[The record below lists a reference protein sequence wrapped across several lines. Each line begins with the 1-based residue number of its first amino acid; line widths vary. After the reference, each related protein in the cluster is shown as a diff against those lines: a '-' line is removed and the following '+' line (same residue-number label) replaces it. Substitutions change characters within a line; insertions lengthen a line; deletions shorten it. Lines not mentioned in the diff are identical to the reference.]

1 MQPDQSDR
9 APDRLIEWTGERC
22 VPWTGDLQ
30 VVYEHYHRYLLARP
44 LVEGKRV
51 LDLAS
56 GEGYGAA
63 LLAERAEHVVG
74 LEIDP
79 ASVTHSQA
87 TYRNDRLDFVE
98 GSMLDLSR
106 FPDGS
111 FDVVTCF
118 EALEHVTEHDEL
130 VSGVRR
136 VLAAD
141 GVFLTSTPDRLI
153 YSEELHQHNPHHVRE
168 LSLDEFRELLDGHFR
183 HVRIWGQAVAVGSL
197 IQPVEDDQPGGADV
211 VALANH
217 GESWVEQSSYSPTY
231 YIAAASGVPLPV
243 LPAQSVLVDVDIA
256 LVRSAQ
262 RELFECSAELDSRTA
277 ELTSRTAE
285 LTSRTA
291 ELTSRTAELG
301 VVKEE
306 QLRLSEHLTVLD
318 EREESSRAQ
327 LAVLESAVAEA
338 HAERDRAR
346 DDLAEITGVDGE
358 LEQGR
363 RERDSALAS
372 AQDLGERLA
381 VCEQE
386 LSAVRRS
393 RLHRAAFIG
402 QRVVA
407 RLARVTRRT
416 SRQE

>member
-153 YSEELHQHNPHHVRE
+153 YTEALHQDNPHHVRE

-285 LTSRTA
+285 L
-291 ELTSRTAELG
+291 G

-318 EREESSRAQ
+318 EREESSRTH
-327 LAVLESAVAEA
+327 LAVLASVVAEA

-346 DDLAEITGVDGE
+346 DD
-358 LEQGR
+358 
-363 RERDSALAS
+363 
-372 AQDLGERLA
+372 LA

-393 RLHRAAFIG
+393 RLHRAAFSG

-416 SRQE
+416 SRQEQSVPDQSTRRDS

>member
-1 MQPDQSDR
+1 MQLDQSDR

-291 ELTSRTAELG
+291 ELTSRTAELTSRTAELG

-306 QLRLSEHLTVLD
+306 QLRLSEHLIVLD

-346 DDLAEITGVDGE
+346 DDLA
-358 LEQGR
+358 
-363 RERDSALAS
+363 
-372 AQDLGERLA
+372 

-393 RLHRAAFIG
+393 RLHRAAFSG

-416 SRQE
+416 SRQEQSVPDQSTRGDS

>member
-1 MQPDQSDR
+1 M
-9 APDRLIEWTGERC
+9 
-22 VPWTGDLQ
+22 GDLQ

-79 ASVTHSQA
+79 ASVAHSQG
-87 TYRNDRLDFVE
+87 TYPNGRLDFVE

-106 FPDGS
+106 FPDRS

-118 EALEHVTEHDEL
+118 EALEHVTGHDEL

-153 YSEELHQHNPHHVRE
+153 YTEELHQHNPHHVRE

-211 VALANH
+211 VALANR
-217 GESWVEQSSYSPTY
+217 GESWVEQSSYPPTY

-243 LPAQSVLVDVDIA
+243 LPAQSILVDVDIA

-262 RELFECSAELDSRTA
+262 RALLERSSELD
-277 ELTSRTAE
+277 SRTAE

-327 LAVLESAVAEA
+327 LAVLESAVGEA

-346 DDLAEITGVDGE
+346 DNLAVLDERE
-358 LEQGR
+358 ESSRAQLALLESAVVEAHA
-363 RERDSALAS
+363 ERDR
-372 AQDLGERLA
+372 AQDNMA

-393 RLHRAAFIG
+393 YLHRAAFSG
-402 QRVVA
+402 QRFVA
-407 RLARVTRRT
+407 RLALVTRRT
-416 SRQE
+416 SRQEQSGPDHLTRGDS

>member
-1 MQPDQSDR
+1 Y
-9 APDRLIEWTGERC
+9 T
-22 VPWTGDLQ
+22 
-30 VVYEHYHRYLLARP
+30 
-44 LVEGKRV
+44 
-51 LDLAS
+51 
-56 GEGYGAA
+56 
-63 LLAERAEHVVG
+63 
-74 LEIDP
+74 
-79 ASVTHSQA
+79 
-87 TYRNDRLDFVE
+87 
-98 GSMLDLSR
+98 
-106 FPDGS
+106 
-111 FDVVTCF
+111 
-118 EALEHVTEHDEL
+118 
-130 VSGVRR
+130 
-136 VLAAD
+136 
-141 GVFLTSTPDRLI
+141 
-153 YSEELHQHNPHHVRE
+153 EELHQHNPHHVRE
-168 LSLDEFRELLDGHFR
+168 LSLDEFRELLDGQFR

-217 GESWVEQSSYSPTY
+217 GESWVEQSSYSPSY

-262 RELFECSAELDSRTA
+262 RELFERSAELD
-277 ELTSRTAE
+277 
-285 LTSRTA
+285 SRTA

-393 RLHRAAFIG
+393 PLHRAAFSG

-416 SRQE
+416 SRQEQSVPDQSTRGDS